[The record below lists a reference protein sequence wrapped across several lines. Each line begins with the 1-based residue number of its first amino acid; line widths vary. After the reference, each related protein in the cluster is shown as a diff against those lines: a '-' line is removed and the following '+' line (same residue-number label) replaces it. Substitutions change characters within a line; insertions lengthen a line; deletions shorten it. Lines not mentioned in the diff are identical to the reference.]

1 MRVRRR
7 SSGGK
12 EGVNRRFSNRV
23 CRPTA
28 GEKETRDQ
36 PTSRS
41 GFLTRGDMKCRGPP
55 IPRSQE
61 EIKSSIGRQKVS
73 ARWPPSD
80 MSHYFRALVSCR
92 EARFFKKIYVFATQ
106 TLNNLA
112 FRRA

>member
-92 EARFFKKIYVFATQ
+92 EARFFKKKYTCLQRKHSTI
-106 TLNNLA
+106 
-112 FRRA
+112 